1 MDRTHLARLAQ
12 GLIVGAFGIL
22 LAACGGPDS
31 TSASPTST
39 GGGTTGG
46 TTTGGGG
53 TTGGTTTGGI
63 PIGGTTGGTTT
74 GGGLPSATYT
84 ISWSQVF
91 DTNVTGYRIYFSNKA
106 IGTGV
111 VRSVN
116 VASATTTSVDVQP
129 SANGI
134 PVGQTLFVV
143 VSSTGAS
150 GLESP
155 ISSPVSVVVAQ

>member
-1 MDRTHLARLAQ
+1 MDRAHLAWRLAQ
-12 GLIVGAFGIL
+12 GFILGTFGIL

-31 TSASPTST
+31 TSASTTST

-46 TTTGGGG
+46 TTTGGT
-53 TTGGTTTGGI
+53 TTGGTTTGGTTT
-63 PIGGTTGGTTT
+63 GGTTTGGTTT
-74 GGGLPSATYT
+74 GGGPPSATYT
-84 ISWSQVF
+84 ISWSPVI
-91 DTNVTGYRIYFSNKA
+91 DPNVKGYRVYFSNVS

-116 VASATTTSVDVQP
+116 TTATSIDLQP

-134 PVGQTLFVV
+134 PVGQNLFVV
-143 VSSTGAS
+143 VSSTGPG

-155 ISSPVSVVVAQ
+155 ISSPVSVVVQ